1 MALVLTEEQQ
11 MLKNSAKEF
20 FNGNSP
26 VSSLRHLRDTN
37 DELGFDKRVW
47 EEMVNM
53 GWAGLVFP
61 EAYGGLSFDYTGLGQ
76 VFYESGKTLAA
87 SPLVS
92 TVALAGS
99 ILNDFGSDEIKEKY
113 LTTLCAGDKLFA
125 VAFEEKSKHD
135 PLHAMTSVADNTL
148 TGSKNF
154 VLDGHCADYIIVTA
168 TSDKGLGVY
177 LVDAHSESVSIDRHI
192 MMDSRNA
199 ASVSFKNAPVIDII
213 GSAGEGGDVITDSL
227 DKARIL
233 LSAEMLGSL
242 EEAFERTVNYLK
254 ERRQFNVP
262 IGSFQGLQHRAADMF
277 CEIELCKSMVI
288 KSLQAI
294 DAGDEKLAQLASATK
309 AKVSQI
315 AQLVSNEAIQMF
327 GGIGMTDDEEIGFFL
342 KRARVAQQTFGD
354 YNYHLDRYAR
364 LKNF

>member
-26 VSSLRHLRDTN
+26 VSALRALRDN
-37 DELGFDKRVW
+37 KDELGFDKRVW
-47 EEMVNM
+47 QEMVNM

-61 EAYGGLSFDYTGLGQ
+61 EAYGGLAFDYTGLGQ
-76 VFYESGKTLAA
+76 VFYEAGKTLAA

-92 TVALAGS
+92 TVALAGTM
-99 ILNDFGSDEIKEKY
+99 INDFGSDEIKEKY
-113 LTTLCAGDKLFA
+113 LTALSAGEKLFA
-125 VAFEEKSKHD
+125 VAFEERSKHD
-135 PLHAMTSVADNTL
+135 PLNVTASVSGNQISGT
-148 TGSKNF
+148 KVF
-154 VLDGHCADYIIVTA
+154 VLDGHCADYFIVSA
-168 TSDKGLGVY
+168 KSDKGIGIY
-177 LVDAHSESVSIDRHI
+177 IVDAKGDGVSAEKHI

-199 ASVSFKNAPVIDII
+199 ATVSFNNVAVIDMI
-213 GSAGEGGDVITDSL
+213 GLPGDGGEILNQSL

-233 LSAEMLGSL
+233 LSAEMLGSI
-242 EEAFERTVNYLK
+242 EEAFDRTISYLK
-254 ERRQFNVP
+254 ERRQFGAA
-262 IGSFQGLQHRAADMF
+262 IGSFQALQHRAAHMF
-277 CEIELCKSMVI
+277 CEIEMCKSLVI

-294 DAGDEKLAQLASATK
+294 DAEDEHLASLASATK

-342 KRARVAQQTFGD
+342 KRARVSQQTFGD
-354 YNYHLDRYAR
+354 YNYHLDRYAI
-364 LKNF
+364 LKKY